1 MEPNIIRL
9 HVISSHFDPI
19 LKSVCKGA
27 YLSLKCTT
35 WNHSDEDEWEQ
46 HTLRKTSWCAG
57 QSLMALFSEIGVSM
71 GSARF
76 KILNT
81 QFFKLLHK
89 TYSKLIQNPSLSI
102 CPLNQHGLLLIP
114 TCPGA
119 SRELRGFYSGVNHGD
134 KLQFRRVFKQPS
146 PSREYIKRDYALPDS
161 KSCQVRAKQHFKPIG
176 SYISRYV
183 CPCTNSLSPQPS
195 I

>member
-1 MEPNIIRL
+1 MNE
-9 HVISSHFDPI
+9 SS
-19 LKSVCKGA
+19 
-27 YLSLKCTT
+27 
-35 WNHSDEDEWEQ
+35 
-46 HTLRKTSWCAG
+46 TLLGKHPDVQDKASW
-57 QSLMALFSEIGVSM
+57 LYFSEIGVST
-71 GSARF
+71 GSVHF
-76 KILNT
+76 KILDA

-89 TYSKLIQNPSLSI
+89 TYNKLIQSLPLSF
-102 CPLNQHGLLLIP
+102 CLLNQHRLLLIP
-114 TCPGA
+114 ACLGA
-119 SRELRGFYSGVNHGD
+119 SAELCSFYSGVSHRD

-146 PSREYIKRDYALPDS
+146 PSWEYIKRDYALPDS